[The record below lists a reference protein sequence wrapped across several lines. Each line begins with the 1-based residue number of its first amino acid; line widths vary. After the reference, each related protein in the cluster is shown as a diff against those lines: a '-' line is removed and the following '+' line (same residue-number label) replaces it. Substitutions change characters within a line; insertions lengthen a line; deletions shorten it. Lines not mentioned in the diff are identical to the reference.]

1 MSPHKIVGL
10 LGLVIAVVGAFVN
23 IPQAG
28 LLLLVLGAVA
38 GWGVAGEH
46 HVRVMVSALVLAGL
60 GGSLNTVPAVGGYLA
75 DIAGSLAVF
84 SAGGALLIIVRNMVM
99 RFKP

>member
-1 MSPHKIVGL
+1 
-10 LGLVIAVVGAFVN
+10 
-23 IPQAG
+23 
-28 LLLLVLGAVA
+28 
-38 GWGVAGEH
+38 
-46 HVRVMVSALVLAGL
+46 
-60 GGSLNTVPAVGGYLA
+60 VGGYLA